1 MNMSYDSYFE
11 DVQVE
16 LVKMGRATKD
26 ANMAAW
32 MVLPFMFVLHAVV
45 LAVVVWVMGWIFGN
59 TMMVV
64 GVTCAA
70 YISAVVG
77 WAVERVQQRVAQMA
91 VHATSVHDE
100 VLLVKELIQDEQR
113 RNVQWP

>member
-1 MNMSYDSYFE
+1 MSYNSYFE
-11 DVQVE
+11 NVQVE
-16 LVKMGRATKD
+16 LLKMGQATKD

-32 MVLPFMFVLHAVV
+32 AVLPVMFVVHAVV
-45 LAVVVWVMGWIFGN
+45 LAVVVCVMGWIFGN

-70 YISAVVG
+70 YISVAIG
-77 WAVERVQQRVAQMA
+77 WGVDRLQETVARIA

-100 VLLVKELIQDEQR
+100 VLIVKELIHDEQR

>member
-1 MNMSYDSYFE
+1 MSYNSNFE

-32 MVLPFMFVLHAVV
+32 VVVPVGFIVHAVL
-45 LAVVVWVMGWIFGN
+45 LAVVVWVVGWIFGN
-59 TMMVV
+59 TVMVV

-70 YISAVVG
+70 YISAVIG
-77 WAVERVQQRVAQMA
+77 WAVQRVQQRVTQMA

-100 VLLVKELIQDEQR
+100 ILTINELVQDEQR
-113 RNVQWP
+113 KSAQWR